1 MSSLFGGFSRL
12 SEGHKDPAHQVLV
25 SHASLSL
32 HFPNIP
38 STEIN
43 EGYQERLARLLKF
56 NGVPVKNL
64 AHLEV
69 KQGRERVKGMGAR
82 RVAFLMLSS
91 VLAHWMAR
99 PRPTWQFT
107 YSDSY

>member
-1 MSSLFGGFSRL
+1 MPSLFGGFSRL
-12 SEGHKDPAHQVLV
+12 SEGLKDPAHQVLV

-38 STEIN
+38 TTEIN

-82 RVAFLMLSS
+82 RAAFLLLWS
-91 VLAHWMAR
+91 VLAH
-99 PRPTWQFT
+99 
-107 YSDSY
+107 